1 MRQVDLVLEGG
12 GVKGFGTVGAVI
24 RLLERGYAF
33 QRIAGTSVGA
43 MVAALAAAGADA
55 RQIRAALGRLE
66 LSRVPD
72 RTPPH
77 LPLISEGLGLLT
89 RSAAY
94 EGDYVRD
101 WLDRELRALGVVTFG
116 DLRREP
122 DGDDDNLHSDQHYKL
137 VVLATDVTHGRLLRL
152 PWDYHL
158 YHRDPD
164 EQSVADAV
172 RMSMSIPLYF
182 QPRRLTDRTTGDT
195 SVIVDGAV
203 LSNFAVEIFDRT
215 DGQERRWPTYG
226 VRILPDL
233 PAGIDKVFPT
243 LGLPLPPPF
252 ELLKK
257 VLVTAFV
264 GHDQTHLNLPEVR
277 KRTIAIDTS
286 NVEITDFDANAE
298 TVQELI
304 RHGQEA
310 VDTFL
315 ADHE

>member
-1 MRQVDLVLEGG
+1 VQADLVLEGG
-12 GVKGFGTVGAVI
+12 GVKGFGTVGAVLG
-24 RLLERGYAF
+24 LLEHGFAF
-33 QRIAGTSVGA
+33 PRIAGTSVGA

-55 RQIRAALGRLE
+55 RQICGAMERLE

-72 RTPPH
+72 RMPPKV
-77 LPLISEGLGLLT
+77 PLISEGLSLLA
-89 RSAAY
+89 RSGAY

-101 WLDRELRALGVVTFG
+101 WMRSELQALGVTTFG

-122 DGDDDNLHSDQHYKL
+122 DGDDDGLHADQRYKL
-137 VVLATDVTHGRLLRL
+137 VVLATDITRGRLLRL

-158 YHRDPD
+158 FHLEPD

-182 QPRRLTDRTTGDT
+182 EPQRLTDPVTGDT

-215 DGQERRWPTYG
+215 DGREPRWPTFG

-233 PAGIDKVFPT
+233 PAGIGQVFPA

-252 ELLKK
+252 ELLKN
-257 VLVTAFV
+257 VVVTAFV
-264 GHDQTHLNLPEVR
+264 GNDQTHLDLPEVR
-277 KRTIAIDTS
+277 KRTIAIDS
-286 NVEITDFDANAE
+286 SEVGITDFDASPD
-298 TVQELI
+298 TVHALI
-304 RHGQEA
+304 QHGREA
-310 VDTFL
+310 VDGFL
-315 ADHE
+315 ADQRG